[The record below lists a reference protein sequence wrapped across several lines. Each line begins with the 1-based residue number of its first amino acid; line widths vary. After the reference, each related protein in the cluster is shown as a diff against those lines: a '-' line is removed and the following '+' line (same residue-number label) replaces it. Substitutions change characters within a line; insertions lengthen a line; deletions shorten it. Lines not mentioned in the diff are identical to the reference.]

1 MKILPVY
8 QSSYKTKNSYLIN
21 KNFISTSPSFR
32 GSDLKEALKG
42 LAFGTLMTAPFS
54 CAHICKWK
62 MEAMEQ
68 NQQNQVKGPV
78 VPGDS
83 LIKQSSNTYQP
94 EISEFY
100 AETIGDNSVDLRTI
114 EEKNTSDNSS
124 NIQSKE
130 PNHETLGIVE
140 NDTTKQILQNS
151 IIKEKIARLDS
162 LEKVLIDKNKI
173 SDDKLDIIN
182 KKLKELDLKQ
192 EELDSLK
199 NIIKEQT
206 NITNDSVQYSNE
218 IDNFFKE
225 HSGDDNKIDID
236 EFVTM
241 LENIQTILKE
251 HDLSDEVLPS
261 VNINS
266 LKEENSEIDVT
277 KLENDTNTKNSG
289 RNQWYHNREYYNNGS
304 SQNDI
309 IEVIK
314 QDETN
319 TNISS
324 QNQQYQNREYSNN
337 NSSISK
343 VNQREPKD
351 TTQNKKSL
359 KEKSFNEILWHTWF
373 INNFINR
380 FKK

>member
-1 MKILPVY
+1 MKILPIY

-32 GSDLKEALKG
+32 GSDLNDSLKAIG
-42 LAFGTLMTAPFS
+42 IATLMTAPFS

-83 LIKQSSNTYQP
+83 LIKQASNTYKP

-100 AETIGDNSVDLRTI
+100 AENIDDNSVDLRTI

-130 PNHETLGIVE
+130 PNHEVLK
-140 NDTTKQILQNS
+140 NDTTKQVLQNS
-151 IIKEKIARLDS
+151 IIKEKIAR
-162 LEKVLIDKNKI
+162 
-173 SDDKLDIIN
+173 
-182 KKLKELDLKQ
+182 
-192 EELDSLK
+192 LDSLK

-206 NITNDSVQYSNE
+206 NITNDSVQYLNE

-241 LENIQTILKE
+241 LENIQTTLKE
-251 HDLSDEVLPS
+251 HGLSDEVLPS

-277 KLENDTNTKNSG
+277 KLENDINTKNSG